1 MMYREHLLT
10 QLLPFWDRAFDELYG
25 GVYTCYTNDGRTLVS
40 QDKYTWSQ
48 GRMLWV
54 LSYLLGSP
62 TLARLLNEEERSRY
76 AERAR
81 FLYTF
86 LDRYAFLDRADE
98 GCAFLLG
105 RDGTVKQGYT
115 SIYADCF
122 VIIGFSRYAR
132 FVESRSIVLKALALY
147 TKIRGFIA
155 RGVIKSEP
163 YPIPSSARS
172 HGIPMIMANTADEL
186 SGALAEL
193 GLNDRAQTV
202 AEDAKADART
212 ILDDFVDPQTGLV
225 REILCPEGQEASLLS
240 RHRNPGH
247 AVESM
252 WFCLNVL
259 DKDRVPRMSDV
270 VLSSLE
276 KGWDG
281 EHGGL
286 FRYIDNHGGPP
297 QGNSQPDAFSRLV
310 ATTWDYKLWWP
321 HAEAVYATWRFY
333 RATGNGVFLTWHRRL
348 VSYTFETFPAETGN
362 EWIQIRNRF
371 GQPVEGVVAL
381 PVKDPFHILRTVM
394 YMTEDEEKTDELPT
408 AD

>member
-1 MMYREHLLT
+1 MYREHLLT
-10 QLLPFWDRAFDELYG
+10 QLLPFWNRAFDELHG
-25 GVYTCYTNDGRTLVS
+25 GIYTCYTNDGKTLVS
-40 QDKYTWSQ
+40 RDKYTWSQ

-76 AERAR
+76 TERAR
-81 FLYTF
+81 LLHMF
-86 LDRYAFLDRADE
+86 LDRHAFLDRADE

-105 RDGTVKQGYT
+105 WDGTVKQGYA

-132 FVESRSIVLKALALY
+132 FVESRSIVLKALTLY

-155 RGVIKSEP
+155 RGMIKSEP

-172 HGIPMIMANTADEL
+172 HGISMIMVNTADEL
-186 SGALAEL
+186 SKALAEL
-193 GLNDRAQTV
+193 GLNDQAQTV
-202 AEDAKADART
+202 AEDAQEDAMT
-212 ILDDFVDPQTGLV
+212 ILDRFVDPKTALV
-225 REILCPEGQEASLLS
+225 REIVHTDGNEESLLS

-259 DKDRVPRMSDV
+259 EDHLPRMGEV
-270 VLSSLE
+270 VLASLE
-276 KGWDG
+276 RGWDE

-286 FRYIDNHGGPP
+286 FRYIDSSGSPP
-297 QGNSQPDAFSRLV
+297 QGKTQADPFSRLV
-310 ATTWDYKLWWP
+310 TSTWDYKLWWP

-333 RATGNGVFLTWHRRL
+333 RATGNEVFLAWHRRL

-362 EWIQIRNRF
+362 EWIQIRNRS

-408 AD
+408 ID